1 MLLSFHYATPVR
13 GSRSHH
19 WAIKV
24 VIIRDGGGLVISGSE
39 RGPFQIELLFAENE
53 ARFGAPQRCLRP
65 SLAFRSFTFLKT
77 ASTYRFIANTH
88 GVGEGMAARNGR
100 WQPAPPPVPMIL
112 NLPRRTRRTRASA
125 PPKPG
130 LGRNLRDLM
139 DEERSARPPEPVP
152 SCSSGES
159 AGVSEAEDGWRF
171 QAEILRAECNFLR
184 MEREVAQ
191 RKMER
196 NRAQME
202 DALKSAMESLAS
214 GRKKID
220 GSDGVGA
227 ALDEGIEQLKEK
239 LEQFKLGSSGSRRR
253 RSSRKL
259 LRRSCRGNFDRRAS
273 VLRRK
278 LEKMTEDTSVK
289 DIQEIFLPSLPKKA
303 PEVEQQEQAESATPD
318 SNHGRQFPDDME
330 RLRRKM
336 EGMSRG
342 MLERMEECSYLL
354 SANNRNNSSTSS
366 SSHKIVAY
374 SEAAGNS
381 VLHLRQ
387 KQQPPQEK
395 LGEKEKMGLVSCCS
409 CKEAVGRIMQQV
421 RADLAVTLVTL
432 LNQKLEWKQR
442 ARSSERK
449 VTELEK
455 LVSELQKELQPSK
468 GKLLNPPTA
477 SPPLHLELRTTESRR
492 AAKDQQMRS
501 LNSCK
506 EEKRVLVHQSK
517 SHNHFTRRSPLQNI
531 DNIFPLR
538 PRK

>member
-1 MLLSFHYATPVR
+1 
-13 GSRSHH
+13 
-19 WAIKV
+19 
-24 VIIRDGGGLVISGSE
+24 
-39 RGPFQIELLFAENE
+39 GPFQIELLFAENE
-53 ARFGAPQRCLRP
+53 ARSGAPQRCLRP

-318 SNHGRQFPDDME
+318 SNHGRQFPDDVVIF
-330 RLRRKM
+330 
-336 EGMSRG
+336 
-342 MLERMEECSYLL
+342 
-354 SANNRNNSSTSS
+354 TS
-366 SSHKIVAY
+366 
-374 SEAAGNS
+374 
-381 VLHLRQ
+381 
-387 KQQPPQEK
+387 
-395 LGEKEKMGLVSCCS
+395 
-409 CKEAVGRIMQQV
+409 
-421 RADLAVTLVTL
+421 LAVTLVTL

-442 ARSSERK
+442 ARSSELK